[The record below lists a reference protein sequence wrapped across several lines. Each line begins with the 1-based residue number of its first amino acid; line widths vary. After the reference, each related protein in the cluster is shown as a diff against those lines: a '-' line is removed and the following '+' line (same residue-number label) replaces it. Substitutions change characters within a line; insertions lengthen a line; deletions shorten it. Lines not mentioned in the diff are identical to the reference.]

1 MTPPALDED
10 RLRTASTDEIHSAL
24 FGQLVSGHAQ
34 MALMLLGQ
42 ISHPETGQQVSPSLA
57 DAKMFID
64 QLEMIQAKTRGNLNA
79 DETRLLQQALTAV
92 HQAMTAVMDAGLE
105 AYDTASAPPGT
116 VIPSS
121 SPDSPR

>member
-1 MTPPALDED
+1 MTSPELDED

-24 FGQLVSGHAQ
+24 FAQLVTGHAQ

-42 ISHPETGQQVSPSLA
+42 IPHPETGQQVPPSLV

-64 QLEMIQAKTRGNLNA
+64 QLEMIRARTRGNLNA
-79 DETRLLQQALTAV
+79 EETQLLQQTLTAV

-105 AYDTASAPPGT
+105 AYDAASPPPGT
-116 VIPSS
+116 ALPSPSTDS
-121 SPDSPR
+121 SR